1 MPGAFFDSG
10 TAAWT
15 VVPNLACINDLF
27 FSRHDPKT
35 VICAGPGIEA
45 TVCGFEHL
53 IGFFQTSVQQVVIR
67 SQDGRFHAQLTA
79 GIIVGQ
85 LPSDGGAQEQF
96 GFVLEKGSALTACVS
111 AAVDALKADGTF
123 AALLTE
129 WIADKASAPVLK

>member
-1 MPGAFFDSG
+1 MPWRHSPLFRVIERG
-10 TAAWT
+10 
-15 VVPNLACINDLF
+15 LA
-27 FSRHDPKT
+27 SRHGLAL
-35 VICAGPGIEA
+35 ILRGIVTDVPTA
-45 TVCGFEHL
+45 L
-53 IGFFQTSVQQVVIR
+53 YMR
-67 SQDGRFHAQLTA
+67 DAQLTG

-111 AAVDALKADGTF
+111 AAVDALKADGTL